1 MLSTQNINWS
11 SLLSGVLGAVQPAI
25 NTGSNTSTNTNTN
38 TNTSPKPTAAKNN
51 TWLYVGIALIAII
64 LIAAIWW
71 AVKK

>member
-1 MLSTQNINWS
+1 MLNTQNINWS

-25 NTGSNTSTNTNTN
+25 NTGSNTTTGTN
-38 TNTSPKPTAAKNN
+38 TNTSSIPKPLDAKNN
-51 TWLYVGIALIAII
+51 TWLFVGIALIAII